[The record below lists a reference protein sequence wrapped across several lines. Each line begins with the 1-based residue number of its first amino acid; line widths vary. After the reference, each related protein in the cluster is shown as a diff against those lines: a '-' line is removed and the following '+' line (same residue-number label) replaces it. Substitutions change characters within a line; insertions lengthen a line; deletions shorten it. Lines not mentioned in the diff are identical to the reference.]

1 MQKILLALVA
11 ITLGACAH
19 QPFVEAPK
27 IAPLNINPVKTGNQ
41 EIATGN
47 RAIATGNEAVRTK
60 LEDTRS
66 KLDEAIVAAHEN
78 KEVNAKLDSALKS
91 ASESLNAA
99 LWENANL
106 KVTIGT
112 QDARIA
118 VQEKTIDELAQ
129 ANEERQKV
137 IDLQTKNLNETRQLA
152 ADQKKIV
159 DEVNK
164 YWGLGAFVY
173 GAKRLGWR
181 LLIVAVILSIL
192 GFALNLFV
200 PALQPLF
207 AGIVGF
213 IVKIPGRIARFV
225 TGLFRRKPPDNS

>member
-27 IAPLNINPVKTGNQ
+27 IAPLNINPVKTGNK

-47 RAIATGNEAVRTK
+47 KAIATGNEAVRTK
-60 LEDTRS
+60 LEDTRN

-78 KEVNAKLDSALKS
+78 KEANAKLDAALQS

-112 QDARIA
+112 QDSRIA
-118 VQEKTIDELAQ
+118 VQEKTIDDLAQ
-129 ANEERQKV
+129 ENESRQKI
-137 IDLQTKNLNETRQLA
+137 IDLQTKNLNESRQEA
-152 ADQKKIV
+152 ADSKKIV

-164 YWGLGAFVY
+164 YWGLGAFLY

-181 LLIVAVILSIL
+181 LLLVAIGLSVI
-192 GFALNLFV
+192 GFLLNMFV
-200 PALQPLF
+200 PFLQPFF
-207 AGIVGF
+207 AGAVRF
-213 IVKIPGRIARFV
+213 IISIPGKIGRFV
-225 TGLFRRKPPDNS
+225 MGLFRRKPPS